1 MRTQFLEGVPVA
13 YKIPLGYRRK
23 GLGQLESY
31 AMVQAKAGK
40 AATNAVAVVL
50 GRGMD
55 DRSEIK

>member
-1 MRTQFLEGVPVA
+1 MA